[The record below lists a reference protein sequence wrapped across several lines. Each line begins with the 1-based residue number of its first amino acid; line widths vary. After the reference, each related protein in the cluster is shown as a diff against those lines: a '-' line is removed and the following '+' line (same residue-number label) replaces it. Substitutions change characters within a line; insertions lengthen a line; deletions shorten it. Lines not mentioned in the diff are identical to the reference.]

1 MAALVVEDCG
11 YVAGSCARVGYLPCM
26 LVEAASL
33 CPYWNKFMLS
43 FLILKIKK
51 FFFPFRENSSGKIFL
66 KCLVARN
73 KGEEVDNNSS
83 YLLC

>member
-1 MAALVVEDCG
+1 MLCGWLLCQGGLPALYAGGGSQPVSLLEQVHAVVLDFE
-11 YVAGSCARVGYLPCM
+11 
-26 LVEAASL
+26 
-33 CPYWNKFMLS
+33 NKK
-43 FLILKIKK
+43 IL
-51 FFFPFRENSSGKIFL
+51 FFSFRENSSGKIFL